1 MKKECAHTR
10 KALRKYLHGH
20 LFTPEQIRI
29 ERHLR
34 ACVVCYSEYQA
45 LKRVDET
52 RRYLKDI
59 TPPEGVVQRVKA
71 GVSGLAKLKKLL
83 YRPLW
88 VAAIIGAVALAYI
101 YVIAPRHR
109 DLEIENLEK
118 SLPAAAPSV
127 SGSSQPTTTATA
139 AASPA
144 QPAPVQQP
152 IAPQPA
158 PRPALT
164 AAAVDPL
171 SITITP
177 DDEAAAIR
185 RLNEVMRGH
194 GSLRKL
200 KFSDTVREIS
210 GSLTAK
216 ELLTF
221 FNRIEP
227 VGKVSYSRKRFESFP
242 STRPIS
248 FVLKLKSAPPRPKAA
263 ALPASPAPA
272 AEQKPAEAAAPPKP
286 ASAPTPSA
294 QP

>member
-20 LFTPEQIRI
+20 LFKPEQMRV

-45 LKRVDET
+45 LKRADET

-71 GVSGLAKLKKLL
+71 GVFGLAKLKKLL

-88 VAAIIGAVALAYI
+88 VAAIIGAVALAYV

-127 SGSSQPTTTATA
+127 SSSSQPTPTTIAVA
-139 AASPA
+139 PA
-144 QPAPVQQP
+144 VQPAPVQQQA
-152 IAPQPA
+152 APQPA

-164 AAAVDPL
+164 AAAIEPL

-177 DDEAAAIR
+177 DDETAAIR

-200 KFSDTVREIS
+200 KFSDTVREIT

-221 FNRIEP
+221 FDRIESA
-227 VGKVSYSRKRFESFP
+227 GKVSYSRKRFESFP
-242 STRPIS
+242 SAQPIS
-248 FVLKLKSAPPRPKAA
+248 FVLKLKSAPPKPKAA
-263 ALPASPAPA
+263 APPVPSAPA
-272 AEQKPAEAAAPPKP
+272 AEQKPAEAAATSRP
-286 ASAPTPSA
+286 ASAPTPST

>member
-71 GVSGLAKLKKLL
+71 GVSGLVKLKKLL

-88 VAAIIGAVALAYI
+88 VAAIIGVVALAYI

-118 SLPAAAPSV
+118 SLPAAAAPSV
-127 SGSSQPTTTATA
+127 SSSSQPTTTTIA
-139 AASPA
+139 APTA

-158 PRPALT
+158 PRPAL

-242 STRPIS
+242 STQPIS
-248 FVLKLKSAPPRPKAA
+248 FVLKLKSASPRPKAA

-272 AEQKPAEAAAPPKP
+272 AEQKPAESAAPLQP
-286 ASAPTPSA
+286 ASAPTPST